1 VKIEAAY
8 SYKMLVPTVF
18 KGDYIASHLPVLVI
32 NVTVTMLTHNKF
44 SKLIIM
50 LQ

>member
-1 VKIEAAY
+1 
-8 SYKMLVPTVF
+8 MLIPTVF
-18 KGDYIASHLPVLVI
+18 KGDNIASHLPVLVI
-32 NVTVTMLTHNKF
+32 NITVTMYTQNKF